1 LIDKRAA
8 KIAIRSLSDLTVLRR
23 TIVEK
28 NLPLKDNFE
37 KRLLRKIVI
46 SIGSKNVLTEELCA
60 LKGKYKR

>member
-37 KRLLRKIVI
+37 KRLRRKTKY
-46 SIGSKNVLTEELCA
+46 SIGSK
-60 LKGKYKR
+60 KRFD